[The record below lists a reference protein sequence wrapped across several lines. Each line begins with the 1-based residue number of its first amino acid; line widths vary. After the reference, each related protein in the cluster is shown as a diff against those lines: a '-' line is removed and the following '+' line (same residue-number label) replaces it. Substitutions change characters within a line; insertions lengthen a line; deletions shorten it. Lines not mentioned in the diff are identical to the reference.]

1 MDQLA
6 FSPLLKN
13 VKRIWNT
20 SQSRYVSFYDA
31 QNPLKKML
39 LQKLNWENTE
49 QVRTRLILALRFI
62 MLCRSIDLERMFRTV
77 SMIGSKPFILLQ
89 RKGIRQPQ
97 WESLVTLPKTPEIC
111 PWQLLQKYVRMT
123 HNQVPPG
130 APLFI
135 SLKPPFIALK
145 ANSLG
150 SLTRR
155 ALAQLGVNTSVWK
168 PHSTRGAGVTM
179 LKQLGLSSEEV
190 CEIGK
195 WKNVAAFTSHYLRLE
210 ASTKVGGQI
219 TANGAQSLT
228 IGKC

>member
-1 MDQLA
+1 MGK
-6 FSPLLKN
+6 FG
-13 VKRIWNT
+13 NT
-20 SQSRYVSFYDA
+20 P
-31 QNPLKKML
+31 QN
-39 LQKLNWENTE
+39 
-49 QVRTRLILALRFI
+49 TRNLPVA
-62 MLCRSIDLERMFRTV
+62 V
-77 SMIGSKPFILLQ
+77 AAK
-89 RKGIRQPQ
+89 IRQDDTQP
-97 WESLVTLPKTPEIC
+97 
-111 PWQLLQKYVRMT
+111 

-195 WKNVAAFTSHYLRLE
+195 WKNVAAFTSHYLRLG
-210 ASTKVGGQI
+210 ASTKVGQKNP
-219 TANGAQSLT
+219 TNGAQCLT
-228 IGKC
+228 IGKCGARPDMDYGEN